1 MMPLKEELKSPSRKR
16 KREVEVAPTAEPE
29 LQPKPQSQPPAKR
42 QKPTYPSQS
51 KTPPEFWDTLSR
63 VPLCRRALREFN
75 RRAVQPIALQP
86 RPERDIEG
94 SLLQQLKRFARRG
107 GPDLRRIRGYPEQG
121 PQVKMS
127 SNSRRSKRSSALDSN
142 TKPTTLSSKDAAF
155 EQELIDNGI
164 YPPGYDDIEPDN
176 LEEISERLG
185 QPRAS
190 LSPSKFSREDFLHFR
205 RRNDEAT
212 TEAEVMS
219 QVFPMIIGK
228 TNIPSGYNQVFNNL
242 KPLGDHIS
250 NAQPDY
256 YNGSRPV
263 EIRAKFRDDLEEYII
278 PSSQR
283 HRHALP
289 NLFTEAKGPDGKAS
303 EAKRQITQDLAVG
316 ARGMLMMQSYEL
328 DEPTF
333 DDKAHTFGSTYH
345 SGYLQLYAM
354 HPTKPGEADG
364 MPEYHTTKI
373 NGYDLT
379 GNLNTHRQG
388 IAAYRNLRDLAKE
401 KRDDFIACANERAD
415 NDGLRLL
422 QPTLT

>member
-1 MMPLKEELKSPSRKR
+1 
-16 KREVEVAPTAEPE
+16 
-29 LQPKPQSQPPAKR
+29 
-42 QKPTYPSQS
+42 
-51 KTPPEFWDTLSR
+51 
-63 VPLCRRALREFN
+63 
-75 RRAVQPIALQP
+75 
-86 RPERDIEG
+86 
-94 SLLQQLKRFARRG
+94 
-107 GPDLRRIRGYPEQG
+107 
-121 PQVKMS
+121 
-127 SNSRRSKRSSALDSN
+127 
-142 TKPTTLSSKDAAF
+142 
-155 EQELIDNGI
+155 
-164 YPPGYDDIEPDN
+164 
-176 LEEISERLG
+176 
-185 QPRAS
+185 
-190 LSPSKFSREDFLHFR
+190 
-205 RRNDEAT
+205 
-212 TEAEVMS
+212 MS
-219 QVFPMIIGK
+219 QVFPIIIGK

-263 EIRAKFRDDLEEYII
+263 EIRAKVRDDLEEYII

-289 NLFTEAKGPDGKAS
+289 NLFTKAKGPDGKAS

-345 SGYLQLYAM
+345 SGCLQLYAM

-401 KRDDFIACANERAD
+401 KRDDFITCANKRAD
-415 NDGLRLL
+415 NNKLEAASSD
-422 QPTLT
+422 TYLTSSVSNS